1 MPAFLFD
8 YYAPNGNCTVD
19 YRYRSRQI
27 VGTGMLRENAEI
39 LMKLRPVMQ
48 LRFRSTE
55 QFEQIKTSAAR
66 SELSVNEYILCA
78 IEYAEEMTKKREHAS

>member
-1 MPAFLFD
+1 
-8 YYAPNGNCTVD
+8 
-19 YRYRSRQI
+19 
-27 VGTGMLRENAEI
+27 MLRQNAEVV
-39 LMKLRPVMQ
+39 MNLRPAIQ

-55 QFEQIKTSAAR
+55 QHEQIKASAAK